1 MSKMPSTA
9 AEKIYD
15 VLIRYAEASPKYYD
29 KEHFIYHF
37 GVINKPELPNTFKLE
52 CIDSRPRT
60 FLKEDGS
67 FKLIGKGD
75 NKVNAIIKSILKDY
89 ANV

>member
-15 VLIRYAEASPKYYD
+15 VLIRYAEASPDYYD
-29 KEHFIYHF
+29 KEHFVYHF
-37 GVINKPELPNTFKLE
+37 AVISNLPNTFKLE

-60 FLKEDGS
+60 FIREENS
-67 FKLIGKGD
+67 YKLIGKGD
-75 NKVNAIIKSILKDY
+75 NKVNSIVKQILKEY
-89 ANV
+89 VRV